1 MVTHEFRGY
10 TITGIDTS
18 RLPISE
24 FPVNCEARY
33 TVFLSLLPIGVC
45 PDSDTMTIWQRCFE
59 AVVKDWTS
67 FSKTKNELLP
77 RLKFYE
83 GEILAEDTTF
93 DAVGFYSEYLKKF
106 LDRTNESFCSK
117 MVQISC
123 LESKIDKI
131 NSDCFS

>member
-1 MVTHEFRGY
+1 M
-10 TITGIDTS
+10 
-18 RLPISE
+18 
-24 FPVNCEARY
+24 
-33 TVFLSLLPIGVC
+33 
-45 PDSDTMTIWQRCFE
+45 
-59 AVVKDWTS
+59 
-67 FSKTKNELLP
+67 
-77 RLKFYE
+77 KFCE